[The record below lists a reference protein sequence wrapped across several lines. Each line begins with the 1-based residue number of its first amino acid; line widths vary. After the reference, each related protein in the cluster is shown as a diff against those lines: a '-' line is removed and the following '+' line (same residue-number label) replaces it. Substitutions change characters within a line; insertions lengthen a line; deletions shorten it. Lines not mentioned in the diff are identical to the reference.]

1 MRTKKDGLVI
11 GAAGG
16 VAATVVIDVI
26 TALVMPLMGL
36 APTSGFA
43 VIGDT
48 AARFFAL
55 LGLSVAGGVP
65 LGLVLHYLIGL
76 ALGALFGWAAVR
88 IPAFRPSSIR
98 RGIGL
103 GILYTEV
110 ISLPILIT
118 PPLLLNWT
126 VADAAQWFAFSF
138 VMHAI
143 WGTVLGATVAFG
155 LGATRHQPSIR
166 LT

>member
-1 MRTKKDGLVI
+1 M
-11 GAAGG
+11 
-16 VAATVVIDVI
+16 
-26 TALVMPLMGL
+26 
-36 APTSGFA
+36 
-43 VIGDT
+43 
-48 AARFFAL
+48 
-55 LGLSVAGGVP
+55 AGGVP

-76 ALGALFGWAAVR
+76 ALGALYGWAAVR
-88 IPAFRPSSIR
+88 IPAFHPTSIR

-138 VMHAI
+138 MMHAI